1 MNDHSENNPKSK
13 KTNNHGKS
21 KAAQKPAASPNHY
34 NQKPLRKAEFI
45 KPPNTLKAKVGSG
58 GLNDNILDKAQLL
71 LEHNS
76 VDFLPL
82 AELYLTSLSKGIEAA
97 KYAKESDDAES
108 IINGMLYPA
117 MQLKANGGMFHYT
130 LVTQIANRLVH
141 FLEVIEKAD
150 MPAIEIVYAFHTT
163 IRAVILGK
171 ITGDGGDHGNELFH
185 ALDEA
190 CMKYFEK
197 LPKQQQEREDFDH
210 NF

>member
-1 MNDHSENNPKSK
+1 MNEHSNKDPEKNKGNNKGQAASAAGPK
-13 KTNNHGKS
+13 
-21 KAAQKPAASPNHY
+21 SPNHY

-58 GLNDNILDKAQLL
+58 GLGDNILDKAQLL
-71 LEHNS
+71 LENNS

-82 AELYLTSLSKGIEAA
+82 AELYLSSLLNGIERA
-97 KYAKESDDAES
+97 KDATEDDDPEA
-108 IINGMLYPA
+108 IINKMLYPA

-130 LVTQIANRLVH
+130 LVTQISNRLVH
-141 FLEVIEKAD
+141 FLEVIETPD
-150 MPAIEIVYAFHTT
+150 MPAVEIVYAFHTT

-171 ITGDGGDHGNELFH
+171 ITGDGGDHGNDLFH

-197 LPKQQQEREDFDH
+197 LPKQQHEREDYDQ